1 MSTKNNAGHGN
12 AGHWNT
18 GHWNA
23 GHGNAGHWNAGDWN
37 IGNSNTGN
45 SNTGNSNTGNRNTGH
60 WNAGDWNI
68 GDSNTG
74 YWNSCNKETGFFNS
88 VQSEKV
94 RVFNKECLLNEWEEC
109 DKPSFIYFEII
120 KWVSSSDMTDQERED
135 NPTYITTD
143 GYLKVYE
150 YKEAFKKSWDEAD
163 EEDRKKIFNLP
174 NFDAEV
180 FKEIS
185 GIDVHEDSD
194 KIKKIAELE
203 EKAQY
208 IADEL
213 KKLKQ

>member
-1 MSTKNNAGHGN
+1 MSIEN
-12 AGHWNT
+12 NT
-18 GHWNA
+18 GY
-23 GHGNAGHWNAGDWN
+23 GNAGDWN
-37 IGNSNTGN
+37 TGYGNAGDCNAGYGNAGDCNAGDRNTGDRNTGN
-45 SNTGNSNTGNRNTGH
+45 
-60 WNAGDWNI
+60 
-68 GDSNTG
+68 
-74 YWNSCNKETGFFNS
+74 WNSCNKETGFFNS
-88 VQSEKV
+88 VKSEKV

-109 DKPSFIYFEII
+109 DKPNFIYFEII
-120 KWVSSSDMTDQERED
+120 KWVSSSVMTDQERED
-135 NPTYITTD
+135 NPTYITTG